1 MKRASRSLMGIA
13 AIVMLFAAFGLA
25 CGGDKI
31 VEVERTLVVEKTVVV
46 EKVLIATPTVP
57 PVVGGPVFGGT
68 LRVVSQASIPT
79 LDSVHNFATT
89 AIAVAQHLYET
100 LYGWDSDIV
109 PRPRM
114 ADSFTL
120 SSDGR
125 TYTFTLRDGLLWHDG
140 NPVVSEDVTT
150 SLDRWLGGA
159 SAAAG
164 MMREFVA
171 DDTFRILDGRNFELR
186 LKEPFGAVIDA
197 VAPAEFAPLMMPKR
211 LSLTPAS
218 EAVEEWIGS
227 GPYKFKSWNPGDRVI
242 LERFEEYVPRG
253 ETADHMVGA
262 SVAYLDQLI
271 WLEIPDEETK
281 IAGLETGEWDLV
293 DGAGLD
299 FYDRL
304 SRNRGLTIPVYKPGH
319 RSNAPLNGF
328 VAPFGN
334 AESEAPPGERFTD
347 SALKA
352 RLAAQAGID
361 IEEIQSSLG
370 PNNLWITCPAIH
382 YCGTPLETDFGSE
395 LYNENDKAK
404 AKRLLAESDYDGET
418 IVLLNPTDY
427 ATITPVG
434 IVLRSELE
442 KIGFVIEMPAL
453 DWATIVPK
461 FSTDEW
467 QVFASWSVHS
477 CCGNPVSDEM
487 TAGEGHVYPKVPK
500 IAELRLKWA
509 TETDPEER
517 MRIVE
522 QIQKLAYENVVAL
535 YLGVF
540 FSTYPHTSALKNFE
554 VKAIPFYAN
563 TWLEN

>member
-1 MKRASRSLMGIA
+1 
-13 AIVMLFAAFGLA
+13 
-25 CGGDKI
+25 
-31 VEVERTLVVEKTVVV
+31 VEV

-57 PVVGGPVFGGT
+57 PAMGDPRFGGT
-68 LRVVSQASIPT
+68 LRIVSQASIPT
-79 LDSVHNFATT
+79 LDSVWSFATT
-89 AIAVAQHLYET
+89 AIAVSQHLYET
-100 LYGWDSDIV
+100 LYGWDSEIV

-120 SSDGR
+120 SSDGK
-125 TYTFTLRDGLLWHDG
+125 TYTFNLREGLTWHDG
-140 NPVVSEDVTT
+140 TPVTSEDVTT
-150 SLDRWLGGA
+150 SLERWLQGA

-164 MMREFVA
+164 MIREFA
-171 DDTFRILDGRNFELR
+171 EEDTYNILNDSTFEFR
-186 LKEPFGAVIDA
+186 LKSPFGAVIDA
-197 VAPAEFAPLMMPKR
+197 FSPAEFAPLMMPKR
-211 LSLTPAS
+211 LSLTPPT
-218 EAVEEWIGS
+218 EGVEEFIGS
-227 GPYKFKSWNPGDRVI
+227 GPYKFTSWSPGDRVV
-242 LERFEEYVPRG
+242 LDRFEAYVPRG
-253 ETADHMVGA
+253 EPADHMVGA

-304 SRNRGLTIPVYKPGH
+304 SQHGDLTIPVYKPGH

-328 VAPFGN
+328 VPPFGN
-334 AESEAPPGERFTD
+334 PESEAPAGERFTD

-361 IEEIQSSLG
+361 VEEIQSSLG
-370 PNNLWITCPAIH
+370 PDNLWITCPAIN

-395 LYNENDKAK
+395 LYNENDKVK
-404 AKRLLAESDYDGET
+404 AKRLLDESGYAGET
-418 IVLLNPTDY
+418 VVLLNPTDY

-434 IVLRSELE
+434 IVLKSELE
-442 KIGFVIEMPAL
+442 KIGFDIEMPAL

-477 CCGNPVSDEM
+477 CCGNPLSDEM
-487 TAGEGHVYPKVPK
+487 TAGEGHAYPKVPK

-509 TETDPEER
+509 TETDPAER
-517 MRIVE
+517 FRIVE

-540 FSTYPHTSALKNFE
+540 FSIYPHTADLKNLE
-554 VKAIPFYAN
+554 IKALPFYAN
-563 TWLEN
+563 TWLER